1 MIFSITTTV
10 TTRILKKIKMPSSLG
25 QGNGKMQTEY
35 NHFQISSVFKHV
47 GILKGRSEKGVE
59 NGTLWSEMG
68 PQFRELGEL
77 CSSPH
82 PTLGTIS

>member
-1 MIFSITTTV
+1 MIFSVTTT

-47 GILKGRSEKGVE
+47 GILEGRSEKGVG

-68 PQFRELGEL
+68 PQFKELGEL
-77 CSSPH
+77 SSSPH

>member
-1 MIFSITTTV
+1 
-10 TTRILKKIKMPSSLG
+10 MPSSVG

-35 NHFQISSVFKHV
+35 NNFQISSVFKHV
-47 GILKGRSEKGVE
+47 GILEGRSEKGVE

-77 CSSPH
+77 SSSPH
-82 PTLGTIS
+82 PTLGIIS

>member
-1 MIFSITTTV
+1 MGRCKQSTTA
-10 TTRILKKIKMPSSLG
+10 
-25 QGNGKMQTEY
+25 Y
-35 NHFQISSVFKHV
+35 HFQIRLVCKHV
-47 GILKGRSEKGVE
+47 GILEGRSEKGVE

-77 CSSPH
+77 SSSPH

>member
-1 MIFSITTTV
+1 
-10 TTRILKKIKMPSSLG
+10 MPSSLG
-25 QGNGKMQTEY
+25 RGNGKMQTEY
-35 NHFQISSVFKHV
+35 NHFQISSVCKHV
-47 GILKGRSEKGVE
+47 GILEGRSEKGVE

-77 CSSPH
+77 SSSPH

>member
-1 MIFSITTTV
+1 
-10 TTRILKKIKMPSSLG
+10 MPSSLG

-35 NHFQISSVFKHV
+35 NHFQISSV
-47 GILKGRSEKGVE
+47 ILEGRSEKGVE

-77 CSSPH
+77 SSSPH